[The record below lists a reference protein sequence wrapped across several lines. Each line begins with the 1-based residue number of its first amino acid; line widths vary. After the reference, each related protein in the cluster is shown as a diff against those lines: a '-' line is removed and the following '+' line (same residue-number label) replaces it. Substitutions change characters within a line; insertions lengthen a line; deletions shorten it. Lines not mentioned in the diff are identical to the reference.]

1 VCFGSIL
8 PMPTPAPK
16 RADTSVPLHP
26 LLEER
31 WSPRG
36 FDRTHR
42 LSDDELASL
51 LEAARWTAS
60 ASNTQP
66 WRLLPTR
73 RGDVAFERLAGT
85 LAEGNRVWAAH
96 ASALI
101 LVATSL
107 RNDDGDALR
116 WAWYD
121 AGQAAALMTVQA
133 LHLGL
138 AVHQMGGFDVAAVRT
153 EFTLPDDIEPI
164 AVAAIG
170 RWDPDVDLPPSLQER
185 ESAPR
190 ARRPLS
196 EIVWRS

>member
-1 VCFGSIL
+1 
-8 PMPTPAPK
+8 MP
-16 RADTSVPLHP
+16 LQP

-31 WSPRG
+31 WSPLG
-36 FDRTHR
+36 FDRAHR

-51 LEAARWTAS
+51 LEAVRWTAS

-66 WRLLPTR
+66 WRLLPTL
-73 RGDVAFERLAGT
+73 RGDAAFERLAGT
-85 LAEGNRVWAAH
+85 LSEGNRVWASH

-101 LVATSL
+101 LIATAT

-164 AVAAIG
+164 AVAAVG
-170 RWDPDVDLPPSLQER
+170 RWDPDADLPDQLAER
-185 ESAPR
+185 ERGPR
-190 ARRPLS
+190 ERVPLEALILPS
-196 EIVWRS
+196 